1 MAPGFHLG
9 LRLCDALQ
17 HLGIVDTEECDIIA
31 SNNSDRPIYLNLQF
45 LLAPIVGLVIL
56 ICFVFEDICLSDVGR
71 TSDGVDGD
79 EADSSREGEK
89 KPKADVG
96 RGDDDAGEQ
105 PGGDMPVENVIT
117 PVGGSEGSLKRHSPL
132 RLPSLKK
139 EKKSRISRLLGR
151 SSRKDKGKGKRSRWC
166 NWFYGLLA
174 LGGSTYDG
182 PLRLTL
188 VDEDGLSNCYHV
200 RGELPLHE
208 LLQIHCGKE
217 PSSLILR
224 HSGRRLDPGV
234 TIAGAGLKDLDVLDL
249 ESNYRKLFRECRL
262 EAEENNRHLRQQ
274 LDLTHRDIQMQQ
286 GRLSQFERQMKNH
299 ARCAKSNE
307 QQARDYQTRLKRL
320 TADIAAL
327 QKMSVAQQK
336 TQKLLERSADNLR
349 SRLEETGR
357 TVGKTKDPS
366 WMQTLMGA
374 AKSEIQN
381 LSSKLSKAS
390 GRVAELEQKGSS
402 ASIVKE
408 LEDRLKDTEKRVA
421 QRELEVAEWKE
432 KWEAS
437 NRQAKAAMKAVKANR
452 KAKRLEEEQQKVE
465 SNRQKDKYTHELN
478 ALKQKLETQR
488 KASEQQWR
496 RLQESKTQIERLKRK
511 LSSQEEKYKSLE
523 KDMESKQKDM
533 QETCTEW
540 KTKARSNARVL
551 SETRTSLQQAN
562 KRGKDLQKWKR
573 EAEEDVIPK
582 LKRRVEE
589 LQKEVESWKK
599 RAHVYSEE
607 LKEALAKASQAKAA
621 AAAVAFTSP
630 STTQSTSSTKI
641 SASNWGVP
649 NGIGLPVPRIGSNL
663 PWGSTNIE
671 RGSTRFWDP
680 LPRNRLHA
688 NGSRWA
694 SFDKESSKSV
704 GAGVPKKSGTVSDV
718 SGVLASGTKSKSTTN
733 AWSLPD
739 DSSSFGSDFKT
750 DGSSVVG
757 SGRDRSLL
765 VGIDGSSRS
774 ANSTTGESMFGKLAL
789 TNRSK
794 PLVIVDDSNNTQ
806 SPHTKS

>member
-1 MAPGFHLG
+1 MLTTKDTGKWELVGLSGKPPQQAEKLFPIAEYFAGRGLLSKMAPGFHLG

-31 SNNSDRPIYLNLQF
+31 SNITKGANRNPNSISDSDRPIYLNLQF

-56 ICFVFEDICLSDVGR
+56 ICFVFEDICLSDGQVNEDPIFTVGR

-188 VDEDGLSNCYHV
+188 VDE
-200 RGELPLHE
+200 
-208 LLQIHCGKE
+208 E

-390 GRVAELEQKGSS
+390 GRVAELEQKG
-402 ASIVKE
+402 
-408 LEDRLKDTEKRVA
+408 
-421 QRELEVAEWKE
+421 
-432 KWEAS
+432 
-437 NRQAKAAMKAVKANR
+437 
-452 KAKRLEEEQQKVE
+452 
-465 SNRQKDKYTHELN
+465 
-478 ALKQKLETQR
+478 
-488 KASEQQWR
+488 
-496 RLQESKTQIERLKRK
+496 
-511 LSSQEEKYKSLE
+511 
-523 KDMESKQKDM
+523 
-533 QETCTEW
+533 
-540 KTKARSNARVL
+540 
-551 SETRTSLQQAN
+551 
-562 KRGKDLQKWKR
+562 
-573 EAEEDVIPK
+573 
-582 LKRRVEE
+582 
-589 LQKEVESWKK
+589 
-599 RAHVYSEE
+599 
-607 LKEALAKASQAKAA
+607 
-621 AAAVAFTSP
+621 
-630 STTQSTSSTKI
+630 
-641 SASNWGVP
+641 
-649 NGIGLPVPRIGSNL
+649 
-663 PWGSTNIE
+663 
-671 RGSTRFWDP
+671 
-680 LPRNRLHA
+680 
-688 NGSRWA
+688 
-694 SFDKESSKSV
+694 
-704 GAGVPKKSGTVSDV
+704 
-718 SGVLASGTKSKSTTN
+718 
-733 AWSLPD
+733 
-739 DSSSFGSDFKT
+739 
-750 DGSSVVG
+750 
-757 SGRDRSLL
+757 
-765 VGIDGSSRS
+765 
-774 ANSTTGESMFGKLAL
+774 
-789 TNRSK
+789 
-794 PLVIVDDSNNTQ
+794 
-806 SPHTKS
+806 